1 MQKEA
6 AVKDRN
12 ALYLRKSQADQ
23 PDESIAEV
31 LAKHRAMLMEL
42 ADKMDVTI
50 SQDDIYEEVVSGESL
65 YARPEMLRML
75 EQVEAGAYD
84 GVFCMDIDRLGRGS
98 MSEQGI
104 ILETF
109 RMAETKIICPGKTY
123 DLTNDADE
131 ELTEMKALFARFELK
146 MIRKRMQRGL
156 MQTIQAGG
164 YVANQPYGYRKCTV
178 GKLPSL
184 EINEEQ
190 AKFIR
195 HAYKR
200 YLEGV
205 GSYTIADELNAMGSV
220 PNRSAKWSRNTV
232 RDILRNPTYAGKVAW
247 NRVKRYKPTK
257 SYPRPRA
264 EHQKMEDWIM
274 VDGLHPAIIPWED
287 WERAQEIRRGRHI
300 PSVNHGQVANPMAGL
315 IRCGNCGRNMQR
327 IGAATKG
334 GPRLHCME
342 RACIASAKFG
352 AVEQRLLENLE
363 QMRDDLEIEAQK
375 SSGPD
380 ISSLL
385 TEKRTIETKLRK
397 TASRVDV
404 LHDLLE
410 DGTYDRET
418 FKARLSKAQAE
429 TEALNAQQ
437 ADVERRIEEA
447 KRRDTTLVLAQLTS
461 VLQLY
466 PTLDNEG
473 KNRLLKS
480 VIDYVIYR
488 KPQKTRPMAFTLEI
502 KLKNI

>member
-1 MQKEA
+1 MKN
-6 AVKDRN
+6 RN

-42 ADKMDVTI
+42 ADKMGVI
-50 SQDDIYEEVVSGESL
+50 IAPEDIFEEVVSGESL
-65 YARPEMLRML
+65 YARPEMLRLL

-109 RMAETKIICPGKTY
+109 RLAETKIICPGKTY

-146 MIRKRMQRGL
+146 MIRKRMRRGL

-184 EINEEQ
+184 EINEDQ

-195 HAYKR
+195 HIYKR
-200 YLEGV
+200 YMEGV
-205 GSYTIADELNAMGSV
+205 GAQIIAEELNAMGSV

-232 RDILRNPTYAGKVAW
+232 RHVLRNPTYAGKVAW

-257 SYPRPRA
+257 NNPRPRA
-264 EHQKMEDWIM
+264 EHQKMENWIM
-274 VDGLHPAIIPWED
+274 VDGLHPPIIPWED
-287 WERAQEIRRGRHI
+287 WLRVQEIRSRKSI
-300 PSVNHGQVANPMAGL
+300 PSQNHGQVANVMAGL

-327 IGAATKG
+327 MGQNTKG
-334 GPRLHCME
+334 GARILCIE
-342 RACIASAKFG
+342 RGCIASTKYEL
-352 AVEQRLLENLE
+352 VEQRLLENLE
-363 QMRDDLEIEAQK
+363 HIRDDLAIEAQRA
-375 SSGPD
+375 SGPD
-380 ISSLL
+380 ISGLL
-385 TEKRTIETKLRK
+385 TEKRTVEAKLRK
-397 TASRVDV
+397 AASRVDM

-410 DGTYDRET
+410 DGTYDRDT
-418 FKARLSKAQAE
+418 FKTRLNKAQAE
-429 TEALNAQQ
+429 IEALNAQI
-437 ADVERRIEEA
+437 ADVDMRIQDA
-447 KRRDTTLVLAQLTS
+447 KNRDRTLVLNQLTS
-461 VLQLY
+461 ALQLY

-473 KNRLLKS
+473 KNQLLKAI
-480 VIDYVIYR
+480 IDYVIYR
-488 KPQKTRPMAFTLEI
+488 KPPKSRPMDFTLEI

>member
-200 YLEGV
+200 YMEGV
-205 GSYTIADELNAMGSV
+205 GAHIIADELNAMGSV
-220 PNRSAKWSRNTV
+220 PNRSARWSRNTV

-257 SYPRPRA
+257 NHPRPRA

-274 VDGLHPAIIPWED
+274 VDGLHPAIILSL
-287 WERAQEIRRGRHI
+287 IHI
-300 PSVNHGQVANPMAGL
+300 SEP
-315 IRCGNCGRNMQR
+315 
-327 IGAATKG
+327 
-334 GPRLHCME
+334 
-342 RACIASAKFG
+342 
-352 AVEQRLLENLE
+352 
-363 QMRDDLEIEAQK
+363 
-375 SSGPD
+375 
-380 ISSLL
+380 
-385 TEKRTIETKLRK
+385 
-397 TASRVDV
+397 
-404 LHDLLE
+404 
-410 DGTYDRET
+410 
-418 FKARLSKAQAE
+418 
-429 TEALNAQQ
+429 
-437 ADVERRIEEA
+437 
-447 KRRDTTLVLAQLTS
+447 
-461 VLQLY
+461 
-466 PTLDNEG
+466 
-473 KNRLLKS
+473 
-480 VIDYVIYR
+480 
-488 KPQKTRPMAFTLEI
+488 TRPY
-502 KLKNI
+502 

>member
-75 EQVEAGAYD
+75 EQVEAGVYD

-200 YLEGV
+200 YMEGV
-205 GSYTIADELNAMGSV
+205 G
-220 PNRSAKWSRNTV
+220 R
-232 RDILRNPTYAGKVAW
+232 ILSPT
-247 NRVKRYKPTK
+247 
-257 SYPRPRA
+257 S
-264 EHQKMEDWIM
+264 
-274 VDGLHPAIIPWED
+274 
-287 WERAQEIRRGRHI
+287 
-300 PSVNHGQVANPMAGL
+300 
-315 IRCGNCGRNMQR
+315 
-327 IGAATKG
+327 
-334 GPRLHCME
+334 
-342 RACIASAKFG
+342 
-352 AVEQRLLENLE
+352 
-363 QMRDDLEIEAQK
+363 
-375 SSGPD
+375 
-380 ISSLL
+380 
-385 TEKRTIETKLRK
+385 
-397 TASRVDV
+397 
-404 LHDLLE
+404 
-410 DGTYDRET
+410 
-418 FKARLSKAQAE
+418 
-429 TEALNAQQ
+429 
-437 ADVERRIEEA
+437 
-447 KRRDTTLVLAQLTS
+447 
-461 VLQLY
+461 
-466 PTLDNEG
+466 
-473 KNRLLKS
+473 
-480 VIDYVIYR
+480 
-488 KPQKTRPMAFTLEI
+488 
-502 KLKNI
+502 